1 MNPSLYDL
9 LDVDASASD
18 AEIRAAWKASIA
30 DLDPT
35 DRRFRAYNQAAEVL
49 LDPEKRAAYDAELAA
64 REDEAASEPATEAAE
79 VEAPPSTAPGPVQTE
94 TTGTRTTP
102 ATVVAGLK
110 QRLARPR
117 REPAGS
123 KGGVAARQVP
133 SGLLVVLALVV
144 ASLIGGVVYF
154 ANQPSDTEVEEATRA
169 AQSAAERAIVPVL
182 SYDAKTLEE
191 DQSEARSYMTS
202 DYRSEYDKLFE
213 VLKEN
218 APRTQTAVTAE
229 VVASGIVRSGENRA
243 EILVF
248 VNRPTTN
255 KAQPEPVIYRDQVT
269 VTMQREGDDWLVDD
283 LKTSPVAQSP
293 LMNEA
298 ARTTRAATVHGA

>member
-1 MNPSLYDL
+1 MTSSAMTPSLYDL
-9 LDVDASASD
+9 LDVDRQATD
-18 AEIRAAWKASIA
+18 AEIRAAWKAAIA
-30 DLDPT
+30 DLDPS

-49 LDPEKRAAYDAELAA
+49 LDRERRAAYDAQLADS
-64 REDEAASEPATEAAE
+64 EDEPAPAPATGA
-79 VEAPPSTAPGPVQTE
+79 VEDPPAPPATHTPTARG
-94 TTGTRTTP
+94 TTP
-102 ATVVAGLK
+102 VTVLAGLK
-110 QRLARPR
+110 RKLASPGPSPR
-117 REPAGS
+117 ATAGAPAG
-123 KGGVAARQVP
+123 GAVRHVPAWLLIGLAVAVAA
-133 SGLLVVLALVV
+133 LVAV
-144 ASLIGGVVYF
+144 AVYF

-269 VTMQREGDDWLVDD
+269 VTMQRVSGDWLVDD
-283 LKTSPVAQSP
+283 LKTSPVTQ
-293 LMNEA
+293 
-298 ARTTRAATVHGA
+298 